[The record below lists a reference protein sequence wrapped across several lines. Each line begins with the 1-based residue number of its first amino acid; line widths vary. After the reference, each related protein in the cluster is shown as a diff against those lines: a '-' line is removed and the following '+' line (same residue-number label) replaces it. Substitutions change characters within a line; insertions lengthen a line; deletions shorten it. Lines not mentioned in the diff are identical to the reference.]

1 MGMHVAVL
9 LGEAVAD
16 AVVVV
21 VAVALIVDVMFEGFS
36 WMSILR
42 KRPKL
47 YT

>member
-21 VAVALIVDVMFEGFS
+21 VVALMVVVMFEGFS
-36 WMSILR
+36 WMSRLR
-42 KRPKL
+42 KRLKL

>member
-21 VAVALIVDVMFEGFS
+21 VALMVVVMFEGFS
-36 WMSILR
+36 WMSRLK
-42 KRPKL
+42 KRLKL
-47 YT
+47 YN